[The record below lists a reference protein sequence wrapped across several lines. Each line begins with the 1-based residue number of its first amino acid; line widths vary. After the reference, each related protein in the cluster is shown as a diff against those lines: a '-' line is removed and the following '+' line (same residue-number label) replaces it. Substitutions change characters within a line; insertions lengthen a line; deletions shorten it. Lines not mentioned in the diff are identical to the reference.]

1 MPLQQGVTHE
11 QYHSQGRF
19 AGPMCHLQPLL
30 ARRVVWI
37 NELEFQIGILS
48 EFYER
53 KFGISKTMN
62 H

>member
-1 MPLQQGVTHE
+1 MPLQQGVIHE

-37 NELEFQIGILS
+37 NELEFQIYHQSLIKENLGFL
-48 EFYER
+48 
-53 KFGISKTMN
+53 
-62 H
+62 